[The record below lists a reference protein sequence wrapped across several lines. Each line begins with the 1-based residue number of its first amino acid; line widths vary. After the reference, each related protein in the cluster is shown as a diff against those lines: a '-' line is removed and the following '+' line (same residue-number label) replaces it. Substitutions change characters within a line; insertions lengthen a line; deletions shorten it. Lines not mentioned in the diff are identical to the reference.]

1 VLFHVVES
9 THYPLTVTAEVA
21 SSSLVVPA
29 IPLNGLQRTPK
40 NNLGPFGSNKSFS
53 ASADQPVPPIPII
66 GETDATHRALAIRGM
81 SPEMQRHRPGPRTE
95 TKNMMVENAKGGAWL
110 PPSALEQ
117 KRNPLN

>member
-1 VLFHVVES
+1 
-9 THYPLTVTAEVA
+9 
-21 SSSLVVPA
+21 
-29 IPLNGLQRTPK
+29 
-40 NNLGPFGSNKSFS
+40 
-53 ASADQPVPPIPII
+53 
-66 GETDATHRALAIRGM
+66 M